1 MKTLGI
7 CIANE
12 NSRFPFFPRKSQ
24 ENGNGHGKGMGIGRR
39 EWKRPGIKTPSLQ
52 ISNPNVTVGDR
63 DEDTKTSLTW

>member
-1 MKTLGI
+1 
-7 CIANE
+7 
-12 NSRFPFFPRKSQ
+12 
-24 ENGNGHGKGMGIGRR
+24 MGIGRR